1 MKPED
6 NDESSWYCLRT
17 APKHEHIAAQR
28 LRQTSQLDVFCPRLK
43 IRKATV
49 TGAKWFVE
57 AMFPG
62 YIFAKF
68 PFATRHRE
76 VRYSPS
82 VTAILAFGGIYARIP
97 DEVIRSLKQH
107 TNGEELIEVKS
118 NIEQGET
125 VRIISGALSG
135 LEAVVTQ
142 VLPAKER
149 VRILLNFLGQEI
161 EAEVSTPD
169 VIAEAPHPLKREEE

>member
-1 MKPED
+1 MKQEEV
-6 NDESSWYCLRT
+6 DEPSWFCLRT
-17 APKHEHIAAQR
+17 APKHEHIAAMH
-28 LRQTSQLDVFCPRLK
+28 LKQTSQLDVFCPRLR
-43 IRKATV
+43 IRKATA

-68 PFATRHRE
+68 PFANRHRE
-76 VRYSPS
+76 VRYSPG
-82 VTAILAFGGIYARIP
+82 VTSILAFGGIYARIP
-97 DEVIRSLKQH
+97 EEVIRSLKQC

-118 NIEQGET
+118 HLEQGET
-125 VRIISGALSG
+125 VRIINGALSG

-149 VRILLNFLGQEI
+149 VRILLNFLGKEI
-161 EAEVSTPD
+161 EAEVATPD
-169 VIAEAPHPLKREEE
+169 IIADSTHPLKRSQ

>member
-1 MKPED
+1 MKPEEV
-6 NDESSWYCLRT
+6 DEPHWYCLRT
-17 APKHEHIAAQR
+17 APKHEHIAAQH
-28 LRQTSQLDVFCPRLK
+28 LRQTSRLDVFCPRLK
-43 IRKATV
+43 IRKATA

-68 PFATRHRE
+68 PFAERHRE

-82 VTAILAFGGIYARIP
+82 VTAILAFGGLYARISE
-97 DEVIRSLKQH
+97 EVIRGLKQC

-118 NIEQGET
+118 NLEQGET

-161 EAEVSTPD
+161 QAEVAAPD
-169 VIAEAPHPLKREEE
+169 VIAETTHPLKRTD